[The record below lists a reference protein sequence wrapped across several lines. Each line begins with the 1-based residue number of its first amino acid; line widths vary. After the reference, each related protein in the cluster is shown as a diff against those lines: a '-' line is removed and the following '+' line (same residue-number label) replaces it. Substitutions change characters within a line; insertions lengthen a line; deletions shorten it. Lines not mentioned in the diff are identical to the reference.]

1 MKLLDILLIGFT
13 IMFLIIGLD
22 QTLVLGFK
30 NGYWAFMAALAAF
43 FAFTYRKSAQK
54 AGPADEPPAKPSRK
68 GKKR

>member
-30 NGYWAFMAALAAF
+30 NGYWAFMAASVTF
-43 FAFTYRKSAQK
+43 FAFTYRKSARK
-54 AGPADEPPAKPSRK
+54 AGSTDGRTSKPPRKSRK
-68 GKKR
+68 H